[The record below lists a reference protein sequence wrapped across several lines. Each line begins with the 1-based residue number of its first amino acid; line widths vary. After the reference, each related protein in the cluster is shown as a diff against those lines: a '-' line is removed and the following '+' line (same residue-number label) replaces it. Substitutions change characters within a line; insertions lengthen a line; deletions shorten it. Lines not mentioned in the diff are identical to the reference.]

1 MQWLYSWSDYHLVR
15 YIYTGRRI
23 SVYILRYRRNMSCIH
38 FRSMSDESFLLL
50 TTTVEVEKLFLLS
63 EIKKSS
69 FSTG

>member
-1 MQWLYSWSDYHLVR
+1 
-15 YIYTGRRI
+15 
-23 SVYILRYRRNMSCIH
+23 MSCIH